1 MNVIY
6 KRDLQDVD
14 WDAMKAVVKDDDF
27 DNGRSPAQLEA
38 SFANSYATCIAYA
51 GERIIGTAR
60 VLSDGICNAYIVDVW
75 THSAFRRLGIG
86 RKMMEIFLVQLPGQ
100 HVYLFTDDALEF
112 YQSLG
117 FKEWGIGLGRVVGQ
131 WLDNTSEINRD
142 LAASG

>member
-75 THSAFRRLGIG
+75 THSAFRRLGI
-86 RKMMEIFLVQLPGQ
+86 QC
-100 HVYLFTDDALEF
+100 H
-112 YQSLG
+112 
-117 FKEWGIGLGRVVGQ
+117 
-131 WLDNTSEINRD
+131 
-142 LAASG
+142 